1 MTELARKVYPQKRP
15 GRKKGIALIIVLI
28 MVVVLGILAGG
39 FAYSMKVE
47 TTLARRAAFTSEL
60 DWMGRS
66 GVEVA
71 KWILIQSST
80 GPNAQADSLK
90 QKWAGGPGETNDI
103 LQEIDMK
110 NYPIGNGT
118 VSIEIKDLDRKFN
131 INVADEV
138 ILRQAMTLIG
148 VDASVGATVVN
159 SILDWR
165 DPDSNTH
172 PGGTESSTYEAMDP
186 PYFAKDGPIDD
197 LTELLLVRGVTAN
210 MFWGS
215 GGGGGPQIFNRAVSG
230 RKSAFDE
237 EPTYA
242 VGLNELF
249 TPISSRLLNVNTAS
263 ANVLQMIPEIDA
275 NIAQA
280 IITARAGPDGQD
292 GTEDDTPFRSPQEL
306 TRIPGFGN
314 PQAVA
319 QLGQYFT
326 VRSLCFEVHV
336 TASVGGS
343 KREYVAILRRNAS
356 KDIPTLNLY
365 WK

>member
-1 MTELARKVYPQKRP
+1 MMRRLTWLKRRYIRKES
-15 GRKKGIALIIVLI
+15 GIALIMVLI
-28 MVVVLGILAGG
+28 MTVVLAILAGG

-47 TTLARRAAFTSEL
+47 TTLARRASFSSEL

-66 GVEVA
+66 GIEVA

-80 GPNAQADSLK
+80 GPNAQVDSLK

-103 LQEIDMK
+103 LAGIDLK
-110 NYPIGNGT
+110 NYPIGNGY
-118 VSIEIKDLDRKFN
+118 VSIDIKDMDRKFN
-131 INVADEV
+131 INVANEI

-148 VDASVGATVVN
+148 IDAAVGATVEN

-172 PGGTESSTYEAMDP
+172 PGGTESSTYEAYDP

-197 LTELLLVRGVTAN
+197 ISELLLVRGVTPN

-215 GGGGGPQIFNRAVSG
+215 VGGGGPQIFNRGVSG
-230 RKSAFDE
+230 RRSAFEE

-242 VGLNELF
+242 VGLVELF
-249 TPISSRLLNVNTAS
+249 TPVSSRAVNINTAS
-263 ANVLQMIPEIDA
+263 ANVLQLFPEIDA

-280 IITARAGPDGQD
+280 IIQRRAGPDGQD
-292 GTEDDTPFRSPQEL
+292 GTDDDMPFRAVQEL
-306 TRIPGFGN
+306 ATVAAPNAAQMAQN
-314 PQAVA
+314 PF
-319 QLGQYFT
+319 FT
-326 VRSLCFEVHV
+326 VRSQCFEIHV
-336 TASVGGS
+336 TANVGGTQ
-343 KREYVAILRRNAS
+343 REYIAIVRRNNAR
-356 KDIPTLNLY
+356 DVPTLNLH